1 MIKNERQLLME
12 EISLILSKCV
22 GDDYGYFDDKELI
35 NLRNALQPAVEG
47 WNDAEY
53 EYQSL
58 VDSMGDGINE
68 YNYNNYI
75 PNREELKLLKKIE
88 NQKVDTYFCYMP
100 TESVEKIFADFIEH
114 RTGAKLECD
123 AKRGVIKII
132 KNL

>member
-123 AKRGVIKII
+123 AKHGVIKII